1 MILQILQ
8 YDMWDKTPTDLWD
21 WAALKEK
28 IAKLVTT
35 CMIHN
40 FSKSVEDL
48 EIKLTWEN
56 VLMHH
61 LIIVTK
67 NNTLSIQEY
76 YKKLYDFCS
85 VHALHFYKCCN
96 LK

>member
-1 MILQILQ
+1 MLCNETGHQLRFTKALIVPGMISQILQ

-40 FSKSVEDL
+40 FNKSVEDL
-48 EIKLTWEN
+48 EIKFTWECF
-56 VLMHH
+56 
-61 LIIVTK
+61 
-67 NNTLSIQEY
+67 NT
-76 YKKLYDFCS
+76 
-85 VHALHFYKCCN
+85 
-96 LK
+96 